1 MEQVI
6 IIGAGP
12 CGLSAAVELK
22 KLGIDPLMI
31 EKGCVVNSILHYPT
45 QMRFFSSP
53 DALEIGDI
61 PFMTEHEKPS
71 RAEALQYF
79 STVANRREVRIR
91 SYEKVESVQR
101 CEGYFEVHT
110 IDRFQITHQYKAKY
124 VIVATGYFDNPNLLG
139 VPGEEMPK
147 VTHYYK
153 EAHPYQ
159 GMKVA
164 IVGGKNSAV
173 EAAMQLVRVGAEV
186 TMVYRR
192 EAFTTSVKPWVRPLI
207 DSMIDKGDVRVLW
220 NAQVKEIKERSI
232 VIETD
237 GVQTEMENDAVLALT
252 GYHPN
257 RELLLAMGI
266 ELLEDT
272 GAPFHYPDSME
283 TNIPGIYIAGV
294 IAAGNNANEIFI
306 ENGRFH
312 GGIIAQHIEKRIK
325 SGSAQ

>member
-31 EKGCVVNSILHYPT
+31 EKGCVVNSIFHYPT

-53 DALEIGDI
+53 DVLEIGDI

-91 SYEKVESVQR
+91 SFEKVDSVQR
-101 CEGYFEVHT
+101 CNGFFEVHT
-110 IDRFQITHQYKAKY
+110 TDRFDIKHQYKAKY
-124 VIVATGYFDNPNLLG
+124 IIVATGYFDNPNLLG
-139 VPGEEMPK
+139 VPGEDLPK

-186 TMVYRR
+186 TIIYRR

-207 DSMIDKGDVRVLW
+207 DSMIDKGHVRVLW
-220 NAQVKEIKERSI
+220 NSQVKEIKERSI
-232 VIETD
+232 VVVTD
-237 GVQTEMENDAVLALT
+237 GVQTEFENDAVLALT
-252 GYHPN
+252 GYHPD
-257 RELLLAMGI
+257 RKLLLDMGI
-266 ELLEDT
+266 ELMEDT
-272 GAPFHYPDSME
+272 GAPFHYTDSME

-312 GGIIAQHIEKRIK
+312 GGIIAQHIEKKIK
-325 SGSAQ
+325 ESTT